1 MYLRNQIQSALDWEH
16 KAHPHSP
23 VTFKN
28 AQQVLNAKQAL
39 IESDGWQSADMTT
52 DYFGSEPLMLYW
64 R

>member
-1 MYLRNQIQSALDWEH
+1 MLDWEH
-16 KAHPHSP
+16 KAHSSSP

-39 IESDGWQSADMTT
+39 IAADGWQVADMTT
-52 DYFGSEPLMLYW
+52 EYFCGVPLLLYW